1 MAMISPIC
9 LENLV
14 QIGMDLGLVM
24 QAAEK
29 DVGNEGSLVPYHL
42 SEVLGGVKRI
52 EEKCP
57 QKKEG
62 RNDPDDPRRRLEVLI
77 PNLQD
82 LWNTKDYGKAIVGI
96 NQLHNFIMEWMN
108 DIAFAEPSRV
118 AVRK

>member
-1 MAMISPIC
+1 MISPIC

-24 QAAEK
+24 EAAERDAGK
-29 DVGNEGSLVPYHL
+29 ERSLVPYQL

-52 EEKCP
+52 MEYCP
-57 QKKEG
+57 QKEED

-82 LWNTKDYGKAIVGI
+82 LWDAGDHGTAIVGI

-108 DIAFAEPSRV
+108 DIAFAGPSRV
-118 AVRK
+118 AVKA